1 MIAPTEQEEAGM
13 RRRAED
19 GITRRDF
26 LEGSLIAAGG
36 LAVLGSFPARA
47 LAHYPPGTT
56 FPPDGPIGLDP
67 RVLRGGN
74 LRATFDVAHL
84 LRDERITWGKNSVK
98 VASSTSDTLGG
109 TYSISADT
117 GSYDLIVVGGGMS
130 GLATAF
136 FARKLKPNAKIL
148 ILENNGHVG
157 GNSSRDDASPALPV
171 PASAAA
177 AYIVY
182 PYESF
187 LFELYDTIGLEYA
200 ANVVAPPF

>member
-1 MIAPTEQEEAGM
+1 MIAPTGWEGSMSSAGN
-13 RRRAED
+13 D
-19 GITRRDF
+19 KITRRDF

-84 LRDERITWGKNSVK
+84 LRDERLTWRDGSVK
-98 VASSTSDTLGG
+98 VEKRSFDDLGG
-109 TYSISADT
+109 TYQVSDDT
-117 GSYDLIVVGGGMS
+117 GTYDLIIAGGGMS
-130 GLATAF
+130 GLSAAY
-136 FARKLKPNAKIL
+136 FARKLRPNAKIL

-157 GNSSRDDASPALPV
+157 GNASR
-171 PASAAA
+171 
-177 AYIVY
+177 
-182 PYESF
+182 
-187 LFELYDTIGLEYA
+187 
-200 ANVVAPPF
+200 

>member
-1 MIAPTEQEEAGM
+1 M

-74 LRATFDVAHL
+74 LRATFDIAHL
-84 LRDERITWGKNSVK
+84 LRDERLTWGKNTVK
-98 VASSTSDTLGG
+98 VASSTSDNLGG
-109 TYSISADT
+109 TYQISADT
-117 GSYDLIVVGGGMS
+117 GTYDLIVVGFAL
-130 GLATAF
+130 GLAG
-136 FARKLKPNAKIL
+136 FAAHAAR
-148 ILENNGHVG
+148 LEVDWAVLGAG
-157 GNSSRDDASPALPV
+157 LAGALPGAWFGARLAAL
-171 PASAAA
+171 ASELTLRRAIGVALLAVAAA
-177 AYIVY
+177 FAV
-182 PYESF
+182 ESA
-187 LFELYDTIGLEYA
+187 L
-200 ANVVAPPF
+200 